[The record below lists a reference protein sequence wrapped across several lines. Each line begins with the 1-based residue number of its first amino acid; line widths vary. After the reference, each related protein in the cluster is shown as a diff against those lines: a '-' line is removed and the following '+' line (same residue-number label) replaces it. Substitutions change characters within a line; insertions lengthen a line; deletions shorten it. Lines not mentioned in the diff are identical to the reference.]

1 MLFRFPVSF
10 CFAENATTLE
20 KRDLLNELKIMVR
33 VGDHPNVVSLIGAC
47 TRNGRYIQKATDTLV
62 DTPYKTQDPTS
73 LRICRSN
80 SSSQNEMNL
89 H

>member
-1 MLFRFPVSF
+1 MLFPLPVSF

-47 TRNGRYIQKATDTLV
+47 TRNGRYIQNPTDTLV
-62 DTPYKTQDPTS
+62 DTPYERQDPTS

-80 SSSQNEMNL
+80 
-89 H
+89 